1 MKHIFKRHMLSAL
14 ALAMVAGLS
23 LSACAGQPTST
34 SPSPSGTQAQTR
46 IVNDKD
52 GNPVE
57 IPMDVER
64 VAPQI
69 GAMAQMT
76 AMLGYSDRIVCAA
89 VQNLNDYFKQ
99 IFPQYVAANPEDLS
113 TANVEDIIKSKAQVV
128 YGPVRDEATIA
139 QLNAAGIAV
148 VPLNTFSTV
157 QEMKDNINKIAE
169 ILGGDAPQK
178 AQRFCEYYQGNI
190 NKVTEATK
198 GIQEADRVKIMSLN
212 NNAGALGTVN
222 KTDICSVYMQ
232 AAGGINVA
240 ADAEAP
246 NSISVENV
254 VEWNP
259 DVIITMTASSQKAIM
274 EEKALQGVN
283 AVKNGKVFIV
293 PYGTYMWSVRSG
305 EGAMMPLWLATIMYP
320 DTFQDIDMQQVV
332 KDFFREFYAYD
343 IPEAEIKTVLAGN
356 QK

>member
-1 MKHIFKRHMLSAL
+1 MEQTRALQHRPCKSARNDRAL
-14 ALAMVAGLS
+14 ARRERITLALLGVALLLAIVISMGVDRYGIPVGDVFS
-23 LSACAGQPTST
+23 IIGSWITGQT
-34 SPSPSGTQAQTR
+34 
-46 IVNDKD
+46 D
-52 GNPVE
+52 
-57 IPMDVER
+57 
-64 VAPQI
+64 
-69 GAMAQMT
+69 
-76 AMLGYSDRIVCAA
+76 
-89 VQNLNDYFKQ
+89 F
-99 IFPQYVAANPEDLS
+99 
-113 TANVEDIIKSKAQVV
+113 
-128 YGPVRDEATIA
+128 
-139 QLNAAGIAV
+139 
-148 VPLNTFSTV
+148 
-157 QEMKDNINKIAE
+157 
-169 ILGGDAPQK
+169 
-178 AQRFCEYYQGNI
+178 
-190 NKVTEATK
+190 
-198 GIQEADRVKIMSLN
+198 LN
-212 NNAGALGTVN
+212 N
-222 KTDICSVYMQ
+222 Q
-232 AAGGINVA
+232 AEVVIVLVRIPRILLCVLVG

-320 DTFQDIDMQQVV
+320 DTFQDIDMQHVV